1 MHVENPTMRQ
11 VECMLHDLGLS
22 HSEELAPEY
31 WRALSPLIG
40 ALEIGEQLSET
51 VAAPKYPRGE
61 GHRPAP
67 HENPLNAWAVKAR
80 VQGAP
85 DGRLRGRTIALKDT
99 VMLAGVPLSAGT
111 RILDGYVPQMDATIV
126 TRMLDAGAVITGK
139 AACEAYCISGG
150 SHTSWNGPVTNPHRP
165 GFSAGGSSSGSG
177 ALVACGEVDMAIGC
191 DQAGSIRIPASVCGI
206 YGLKPTYGLVPYTGI
221 LGMEPT
227 IDHTGPMTRSVA
239 DNALLLE
246 VIAGADGFDTRQQ
259 SIKLGRYTDALGQGL
274 DDMRIGVVAEGFSHP
289 HADPQVNGKVHA
301 AAARFRQ
308 LGAQV
313 QDVSI
318 DAHRTAGALTFLL
331 AQSMVDTMFGSDG
344 FGTGRRDLMAPDF
357 LAFHRRWREHADE
370 LPVSAVVLM
379 LLTAHLKQQ
388 VGYSLYAKG
397 VNAIRTLRAAYDDA
411 LTRVDLL
418 LMPTLPQPLPP
429 AHATIGESLRAS
441 FSPLGNTQAFNYT
454 HHPAMSLPCGMVDG
468 LPVGM
473 MLVGRHFDECAIYR
487 AASAFEASTDW
498 RLL

>member
-1 MHVENPTMRQ
+1 
-11 VECMLHDLGLS
+11 
-22 HSEELAPEY
+22 
-31 WRALSPLIG
+31 
-40 ALEIGEQLSET
+40 
-51 VAAPKYPRGE
+51 
-61 GHRPAP
+61 
-67 HENPLNAWAVKAR
+67 
-80 VQGAP
+80 
-85 DGRLRGRTIALKDT
+85 
-99 VMLAGVPLSAGT
+99 
-111 RILDGYVPQMDATIV
+111 
-126 TRMLDAGAVITGK
+126 MLDAGAVITGK

-150 SHTSWNGPVTNPHRP
+150 SHTSWTGPVTNPHRP

-259 SIKLGRYTDALGQGL
+259 SLKLGRYTDALGQGL

-289 HADPQVNGKVHA
+289 HADAQVNGKVHA

-344 FGTGRRDLMAPDF
+344 FGTGRRDPMAPDF

-370 LPVSAVVLM
+370 LPASAVVLM
-379 LLTAHLKQQ
+379 LLTALLKQQ

-397 VNAIRTLRAAYDDA
+397 VTRFGHCAP
-411 LTRVDLL
+411 LT
-418 LMPTLPQPLPP
+418 TTHS
-429 AHATIGESLRAS
+429 HAWT
-441 FSPLGNTQAFNYT
+441 
-454 HHPAMSLPCGMVDG
+454 C
-468 LPVGM
+468 
-473 MLVGRHFDECAIYR
+473 C
-487 AASAFEASTDW
+487 
-498 RLL
+498 